1 MTWSQRYRFRNY
13 VQSSLWIVPLSGA
26 LFGGLFHRLIW
37 KFDLWARPELLD
49 FTQDGARAVV
59 SAISSS
65 FLTFIVF
72 LLTMLFIAVQ
82 IAEAQLTPRIIAN
95 VFRRRT
101 EKLSLGFFVFTYVFS
116 VSVQG
121 RIGNPVPQLA
131 VLVTAIFSVV
141 SIGVFLY
148 LVGYIGKSLRP
159 VSIYA
164 GVAEDGARA
173 IEALYPVPL
182 VDPANAGVD
191 EIFSQNT
198 KPPLTIRHRGKSG
211 AFRAFDARGLVEAAA
226 RKGCVIR
233 LIPEVGDFVAEGD
246 PLFQVYGGGD
256 AVEERGLQQRVAF
269 GVDRAIEQDPA
280 FAFRIIVDIA
290 IKALSP
296 AINDP
301 TTAVR
306 GIDQIHRL
314 LHIVGT
320 RDLGDGRVRDRTGQL
335 RLVFPTANWE
345 DFVWLGVS
353 EIRLYGAGSIQ
364 IMRRLREMLENLIEV
379 LPAYRSPPLREQLEL
394 IGRSM
399 ERNFSDPEDRKLA
412 GVADHN
418 GIGGSRL
425 GRFGGTVSKK

>member
-1 MTWSQRYRFRNY
+1 MTWIQRYRIRNY
-13 VQSSLWIVPLSGA
+13 IQYSLWIVPLTGA
-26 LFGGLFHRLIW
+26 LLGGLFHRVVW

-49 FTQDGARAVV
+49 FSADGARAVV
-59 SAISSS
+59 SAVTTS

-82 IAEAQLTPRIIAN
+82 IAEAQLTPRMIAY

-121 RIGNPVPQLA
+121 RIGSSVPQLA
-131 VLVTAIFSVV
+131 VLLTAIFSVA

-159 VSIYA
+159 ISVYA
-164 GVAEDGARA
+164 RVAKEGARA
-173 IEALYPVPL
+173 IEVLYPEAL
-182 VDPANAGVD
+182 TESMDTAVD
-191 EIFSQNT
+191 EGLFQDA
-198 KPPLTIRHRGKSG
+198 KPAITFPHSG
-211 AFRAFDARGLVEAAA
+211 ESGVFMAFDTKGLAEAAA

-233 LIPEVGDFVAEGD
+233 LVPQVGDFVAEGD
-246 PLFQVYGGGD
+246 PLFQVYGGSEAIG
-256 AVEERGLQQRVAF
+256 ERELRQGVAF
-269 GVDRAIEQDPA
+269 GEDRTIEQDPA

-314 LHIVGT
+314 LHIIGV
-320 RDLGDGRVRDRTGQL
+320 RDLGDRRVRDSTGQL
-335 RLVFPTANWE
+335 RLIFPTANWE
-345 DFVWLGVS
+345 DFVWLAVS
-353 EIRLYGAGSIQ
+353 EIRLFGAGSIQ
-364 IMRRLREMLENLIEV
+364 VMRRLREMLEDLIEV
-379 LPAYRSPPLREQLEL
+379 LPAHRSPPLREQLEMV
-394 IGRSM
+394 GRSV
-399 ERNFSDPEDRKLA
+399 ERNFLDPEDRRVA
-412 GVADHN
+412 GVADYK

-425 GRFGGTVSKK
+425 GHARGTGAEK